1 MGKINKAHKFGGDWT
16 KTKLEVLSKY
26 LSAYTTILKKYP
38 TYKIAYIDAFAGT
51 GTIKNKNMNKS
62 DDGLFADEI
71 YSDEEMQEY
80 IKGSAKIS
88 LSIKPQFDKYIFI
101 EIEPNKAKSLQDVI
115 ENEFNDLKEKVLIEN
130 KDSNIVLRDLCKKDW
145 QKHRALVFLDPFAME
160 AEWETIA
167 AIGNTRAI
175 DLWILFPLGV
185 SVNRLLMKKRDE
197 IPENWSNAL
206 DKLFGNHDWY
216 HEFYET
222 KVNQTLFEEE
232 EITYKTATFDKIAD
246 FYIKRLKTIFAGVL
260 EKPLYL
266 YNSTNN
272 PLFLLCFAA
281 GNPKGSQTAIKIARD
296 IIGKINEPKN

>member
-80 IKGSAKIS
+80 IKGSATIS

-101 EIEPNKAKSLQDVI
+101 EIEPNKAKILQDVI

-160 AEWETIA
+160 AEWETIE

-260 EKPLYL
+260 EEPLYL

-281 GNPKGSQTAIKIARD
+281 GNPKGSKTAIKIARE